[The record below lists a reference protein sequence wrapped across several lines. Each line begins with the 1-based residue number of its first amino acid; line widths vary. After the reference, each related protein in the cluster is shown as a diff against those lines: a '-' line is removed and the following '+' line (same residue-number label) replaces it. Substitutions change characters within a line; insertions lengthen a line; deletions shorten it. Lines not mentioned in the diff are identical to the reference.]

1 LFPQEVLS
9 CSKDHLRIFDSAGI
23 KKGGIPM
30 TKREMMEQKVRA
42 ILREVMRMSEAISRM
57 EKELCAAKTEPHRD
71 AEKLI
76 NRCEELHARLEDIR
90 NILEESRRL
99 VEASTQSVEE
109 PDLWL

>member
-1 LFPQEVLS
+1 
-9 CSKDHLRIFDSAGI
+9 
-23 KKGGIPM
+23 M
-30 TKREMMEQKVRA
+30 TKREVMEQKVQA

-99 VEASTQSVEE
+99 VEASAQGVEE

>member
-1 LFPQEVLS
+1 
-9 CSKDHLRIFDSAGI
+9 
-23 KKGGIPM
+23 M
-30 TKREMMEQKVRA
+30 TKRETMEQKVQA

-57 EKELCAAKTEPHRD
+57 EKELCDAKTEPHRD
-71 AEKLI
+71 ADNLI

-99 VEASTQSVEE
+99 VEATTQSVEE